1 MARKTN
7 LSDEEVSEL
16 LMKSPVAVCD
26 WVQQGMLHVRI
37 DIGGHRH
44 FSLDDVHHFAREQ
57 SISLSRPG
65 REQLRILIV
74 DDDRRASSSLMNL
87 FDTSS
92 ETLEVQ
98 VVPNAFD
105 AGQKMHTFRPDIVLL
120 NFHMPQHD
128 GFEICRRIKADP
140 ASHGVRVI
148 AMTRFRDTALKQ
160 RIMMAGA
167 EACIPKPLN
176 SREIFA
182 AMGLGFEPK
191 VQTDGMQ

>member
-1 MARKTN
+1 MAKKTN
-7 LSDEEVSEL
+7 LSDQEVSSL
-16 LMKSPVAVCD
+16 LMVSPVSVCD
-26 WVQQGMLHVRI
+26 WVQQGMLHARI

-65 REQLRILIV
+65 REKQRILIV
-74 DDDRRASSSLMNL
+74 DGDRRVSQSLVNL
-87 FDTSS
+87 FDSSS

-105 AGQKMHTFRPDIVLL
+105 AGQKMHTFRPDVVLL
-120 NFHMPQHD
+120 DFHMPNHD

-160 RIMMAGA
+160 RILMAGA
-167 EACIPKPLN
+167 EACIPKPVN

-182 AMGLGFEPK
+182 AMGLGFEPQ
-191 VQTDGMQ
+191 VQNDNLQ

>member
-16 LMKSPVAVCD
+16 LMKSPVSLCD

-44 FSLDDVHHFAREQ
+44 FNLDDVHHFAREK

-74 DDDRRASSSLMNL
+74 DDDRRASRSLMNL

-160 RIMMAGA
+160 RILMAGA

-191 VQTDGMQ
+191 IQTDSLQ